1 MRAGSLARVT
11 STRNGRPRAGRLVAT
26 RPALDSTAFTRLLD
40 HLRATNFGELAGTRV
55 HATIPIAESLLNAF
69 IRDTMPPNLPVRE
82 VSVTPEDGNRLSV
95 RVVPKA
101 MFMPALTVKLDI
113 EKQAEIPTA
122 PVLVLRLATM
132 PGLLGLAGAALPQV
146 LPPGIRMQGEVI
158 LVDLL
163 AMARH
168 HGFEQVFGHLRQVR
182 VTTERGRLVIGLD
195 AGVG

>member
-1 MRAGSLARVT
+1 MT
-11 STRNGRPRAGRLVAT
+11 SARNGRPRAGRLVAT

-40 HLRATNFGELAGTRV
+40 HLRATNFGELAGTRIQ
-55 HATIPIAESLLNAF
+55 ATIPIAETLLNAF
-69 IRDTMPPNLPVRE
+69 VRDTMPPNLPVRE
-82 VSVTPEDGNRLSV
+82 VSISPEHGNRLSV

-113 EKQAEIPTA
+113 ERQPEIPTA

-132 PGLLGLAGAALPQV
+132 PGLLGLAAAALPQA
-146 LPPGIRMQGEVI
+146 LPPGVRMQGEVI

-168 HGFEQVFGHLRQVR
+168 HGFEEVFGHLREVR
-182 VTTERGRLVIGLD
+182 VTTDQGRLILTVD

>member
-1 MRAGSLARVT
+1 
-11 STRNGRPRAGRLVAT
+11 
-26 RPALDSTAFTRLLD
+26 
-40 HLRATNFGELAGTRV
+40 
-55 HATIPIAESLLNAF
+55 
-69 IRDTMPPNLPVRE
+69 MPPNLPVRE

-95 RVVPKA
+95 RVVPKE
-101 MFMPALTVKLDI
+101 MLMQALTVKLDI
-113 EKQAEIPTA
+113 EKQPEIPTA

-146 LPPGIRMQGEVI
+146 LPPGVRMQGEVI

-168 HGFEQVFGHLRQVR
+168 HGFEEVFARLREVR
-182 VTTERGRLVIGLD
+182 VTTAQGRLVLAVD

>member
-1 MRAGSLARVT
+1 MDT
-11 STRNGRPRAGRLVAT
+11 S
-26 RPALDSTAFTRLLD
+26 ALTRLLH
-40 HLRATNFGELAGTRV
+40 HLQSTNFDELAGTRI
-55 HATIPIAESLLNAF
+55 HATIPIADTLLNAF

-82 VSVTPEDGNRLSV
+82 VSISPGDGNRLSV

-101 MFMPALTVKLDI
+101 MFMPALTVKLEI
-113 EKQAEIPTA
+113 EKQPEIPSA

-146 LPPGIRMQGEVI
+146 LPPGVRMQGEVI

-168 HGFEQVFGHLRQVR
+168 HGFEDAFAHLRQLR
-182 VTTERGRLVIGLD
+182 VTTAPGRVLLTVD